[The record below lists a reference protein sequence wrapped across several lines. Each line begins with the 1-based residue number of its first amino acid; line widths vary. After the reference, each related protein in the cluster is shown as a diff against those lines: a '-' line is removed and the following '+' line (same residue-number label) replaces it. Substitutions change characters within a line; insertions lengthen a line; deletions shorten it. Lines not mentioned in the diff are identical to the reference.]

1 MWAVWGSNTLS
12 DLPYSEMAPLG
23 VSFDSAPMN
32 LKLLCSPPPARN
44 RVMLKVLGVVILVS
58 GLGSATS
65 IWLTQDHIDRQQ
77 SAGDAS
83 ITGPLSPEDS
93 RRYAHDVELY
103 YGETGLLV
111 DKWKRELAEWTQG
124 KPLARLIA
132 VASLILATGL
142 FYAGA
147 NRSRRMG
154 LAGNGSG

>member
-12 DLPYSEMAPLG
+12 NLPYSEMVRLG
-23 VSFDSAPMN
+23 VSFDGVPMN

-44 RVMLKVLGVVILVS
+44 RLMLKVLGVVILVS

-65 IWLTQDHIDRQQ
+65 IWLTQDRIDRQQ

-103 YGETGLLV
+103 YATPRTAPRS
-111 DKWKRELAEWTQG
+111 DSFDTRASTQ
-124 KPLARLIA
+124 PI
-132 VASLILATGL
+132 
-142 FYAGA
+142 
-147 NRSRRMG
+147 RSRS
-154 LAGNGSG
+154 N